1 MKKMLCA
8 MLAFMLVVL
17 TVTTGC
23 GSTGST
29 GPKTDKVV
37 YLINGSLGDK
47 SFYDSGEKG
56 IDTIKSKY
64 GIETRTLECG
74 FDAGKYEPSLE
85 AAVQYSDVIF
95 VISYAFEDNL
105 KAMADKYPNKIF
117 VNIDTVV
124 QNSKKTITSI
134 DYTEEES
141 AFLAGVCA
149 ALTTTDTSIKNINP
163 DKIVGVVAAS
173 DDPVV
178 MAFVTSYENG
188 VHYIDPSIK
197 VERVTL
203 AGVWNDPAKGKQ
215 AALSL
220 YDKKCDVVFQVA
232 SETGLGVLQAA
243 KERGLYAIGVDTNQN
258 NIEPGHVIASDIKDV
273 GKTIEEVYAT
283 IKDGTYKAGQVLN
296 YGLKTGTVDLVTD
309 ADVKVLPQKT
319 IDRIDAIRKQIVDG
333 QLKVAKYQG

>member
-1 MKKMLCA
+1 MKKMLRT
-8 MLAFMLVVL
+8 LLVLMLVTL
-17 TVTTGC
+17 SFAGC
-23 GSTGST
+23 KPTAT

-37 YLINGSLGDK
+37 YLINGALGDNA
-47 SFYDSGEKG
+47 FYDSGQKG
-56 IDTIKSKY
+56 IDNIKAQY
-64 GIETRTLECG
+64 GVETRTIECN

-85 AAVQYSDVIF
+85 AATQYSDVVF

-117 VNIDTVV
+117 VNIDTIV
-124 QNSKKTITSI
+124 QNSKNTITSAKYI
-134 DYTEEES
+134 EEES

-149 ALTTTDTSIKNINP
+149 GLTTTDMSIKNINA
-163 DKIVGVVAAS
+163 DKIVGVVAAA

-178 MAFVTSYENG
+178 MAFVKAYEDG
-188 VHYIDPSIK
+188 VHYVDKSIK
-197 VERVTL
+197 VERVVL
-203 AGVWNDPAKGKQ
+203 AGVWDDPAKGKQ

-258 NIEPGHVIASDIKDV
+258 NIEPGYVIASDIKDV
-273 GKTIEEVYAT
+273 GKTIEEIYKT
-283 IKDGTYKAGQVLN
+283 IKDGTYKPGQVIK

-309 ADVKVLPQKT
+309 ATVQVLPKS
-319 IDRIDAIRKQIVDG
+319 ILDRISEVRQQIIDG
-333 QLKVAKYQG
+333 TLAVTKYQ